1 MFKQAGDEIKATRG
15 RFERAAI
22 LLFNSRIA
30 VAVAAVFAITFACQ
44 LIYARERLPPIG
56 GLSLAQLG
64 LPAFDLGRAG
74 EVLRD
79 AGAAAQRQGAGE
91 NVQSFFVEHSALI
104 PWANVIG
111 LVLALALLAWTL
123 WLQMRNYSERLDT
136 GLRR

>member
-1 MFKQAGDEIKATRG
+1 MFKQAGDEIRATRG

-30 VAVAAVFAITFACQ
+30 VAVAAVFALTFACQ
-44 LIYARERLPPIG
+44 LVYARERLPPIG

-64 LPAFDLGRAG
+64 LPSLDLGKAG

-91 NVQSFFVEHSALI
+91 HVQGFFTEHSALI
-104 PWANVIG
+104 PWANVVG

-136 GLRR
+136 GLRK

>member
-1 MFKQAGDEIKATRG
+1 MFKQAGEEIRATQS
-15 RFERAAI
+15 RFKRALI

-30 VAVAAVFAITFACQ
+30 VAVAAVFALTFACQ

-64 LPAFDLGRAG
+64 LPSFDLGRAG
-74 EVLRD
+74 DVLAD
-79 AGAAAQRQGAGE
+79 AGAAAQRQGAGAS
-91 NVQSFFVEHSALI
+91 VQGFFTEHAALI